1 MGSAMYGRFAR
12 VYDRLMGQ
20 MPYAD
25 WLAFLEE
32 CFVRYGK
39 PHHLVDLGCGTGNLA
54 IPLARAGYRVLGID
68 LSEDM
73 LDVARHKAEEAGVPP
88 ERLSWSRQDMREWQA
103 EQPAD
108 CVFSF
113 CDCLNYLLEED
124 DIRRVFRRTFDALAP
139 GGLFVFDV
147 HAPARMPAY
156 AEDQPYVWD
165 EDGLAYIWT
174 CDYDPDRILVEHHL
188 TFFVG
193 EDAEAEDSAA
203 VSGKSPDASVGEST
217 GVLADGV
224 LADKPRAEHA
234 GLSEGGTAG
243 RSDAGDRYVRFR
255 EVHRQ
260 RAYMPD
266 FLSDE
271 LRRAGF
277 IVLDRCAD
285 FAWQLPDEESERLFF
300 VARKPI

>member
-1 MGSAMYGRFAR
+1 MDSAMYGRFAR
-12 VYDRLMGQ
+12 VYDRLMEQ

-25 WLAFLEE
+25 WLAFLEA
-32 CFVRYGK
+32 CFARYGK
-39 PHHLVDLGCGTGNLA
+39 PRSIVDLGCGTGNLA
-54 IPLARAGYRVLGID
+54 IPLAGAGYRVLGID

-73 LDVARHKAEEAGVPP
+73 LDVARRKAAKAGVPP
-88 ERLSWSRQDMREWQA
+88 ETLAWSCQDMREWRV
-103 EQPAD
+103 EKPAD

-113 CDCLNYLLEED
+113 CDCLNYLLEEE
-124 DIRRVFRRTFDALAP
+124 DIRRVFRRTFDGLAP
-139 GGLFVFDV
+139 GGLFAFDV

-174 CDYDPDRILVEHHL
+174 CEYDPERIAVEHHL
-188 TFFVG
+188 TFFVR
-193 EDAEAEDSAA
+193 EDADEDSAA
-203 VSGKSPDASVGEST
+203 SSGDSS
-217 GVLADGV
+217 AD
-224 LADKPRAEHA
+224 
-234 GLSEGGTAG
+234 SSGGI
-243 RSDAGDRYVRFR
+243 DRYVRFR

-285 FAWQLPDEESERLFF
+285 FAWQLPDEESERIFF